1 MANRGGRRSAEPDNS
16 SLILGI
22 LIGMVLGLVVAGGVA
37 WHISK
42 RPSTFNNKDDQA
54 SSAKDT
60 PAPDTTPVKP
70 QKSATP
76 TKPAQ
81 DTASST
87 DGKQRFEFYKILTE
101 KDSTATSTSAHNPP
115 PAAPSKV
122 GGTVAYLLQAGS
134 FANSGDAE
142 NLKAKLALL
151 GLEASVQVADVQ
163 GFGTRYRVRLGP
175 YRTTED
181 LNRAKATLKQNGITD
196 PAQLR
201 AQ

>member
-22 LIGMVLGLVVAGGVA
+22 LIGMVLGLVIAGGVA
-37 WHISK
+37 WHLSK
-42 RPSTFNNKDDQA
+42 RPHNFNSGKDDQVA
-54 SSAKDT
+54 SSKDAASSST
-60 PAPDTTPVKP
+60 SAKP
-70 QKSATP
+70 QNEVV
-76 TKPAQ
+76 PAKQ
-81 DTASST
+81 AQNTASTS

-101 KDSTATSTSAHNPP
+101 KDSTLPGTSAHNPP
-115 PAAPSKV
+115 PTTPTKTGSS
-122 GGTVAYLLQAGS
+122 VAYLLQAGS

-151 GLEASVQVADVQ
+151 GLEANVQVADVQ
-163 GFGTRYRVRLGP
+163 GLGTRYRVRLGP

-181 LNRAKATLKQNGITD
+181 LNRAKTALKQNGISE
-196 PAQLR
+196 PSQIR